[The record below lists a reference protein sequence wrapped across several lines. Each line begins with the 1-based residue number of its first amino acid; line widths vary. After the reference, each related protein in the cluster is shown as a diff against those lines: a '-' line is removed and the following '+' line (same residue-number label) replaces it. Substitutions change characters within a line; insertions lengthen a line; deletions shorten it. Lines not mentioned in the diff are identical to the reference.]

1 MAGLSD
7 ILKEQQNLKD
17 KKRCLIKLRAK
28 ILGEFLIN

>member
-1 MAGLSD
+1 MIGLNN

-17 KKRCLIKLRAK
+17 KRRYLIKLKAK